1 VTAAA
6 STRLPSPMAVTGV
19 VSHVIPERVLVVRI
33 SDTASGYERLTWKEA
48 WRALKSAEERGWRG
62 YADPP
67 VWADTAKADK
77 VAHAVAGDA
86 VFGGLLRFTFGD
98 EAVYMQLVGQPHL
111 TAFVMLDR
119 ETHRFLSVKFR
130 HGRRGS

>member
-1 VTAAA
+1 MTAAA

-19 VSHVIPERVLVVRI
+19 VSYVISERALVVRI

-62 YADPP
+62 YADPT

-86 VFGGLLRFTFGD
+86 VSAGCCVSRLG
-98 EAVYMQLVGQPHL
+98 M
-111 TAFVMLDR
+111 
-119 ETHRFLSVKFR
+119 
-130 HGRRGS
+130 RRLICSWSANQV